1 MYCVLSFPPSFHLH
15 SLSHPPFL
23 PPPPPFLPPPPP
35 RSLTKVDLERR
46 GSLKRAH
53 RRSSSFTDQ
62 PHPMLE
68 NGPEVGVASLRR
80 QYINRSSPEVDLAGR
95 KTEVLC
101 TVQCNTIYPHSPHIA
116 HAHVHVVRVHVH
128 VYIHVHVHVH
138 VHACSMCTCVLQ
150 FVVWREVQ
158 CTRTMYIH
166 LYVLY
171 MYVHMYMY
179 TMYILPRPWRIM
191 LEPSCI
197 MLCQQFLDM
206 QLLCFLYKPYYAH
219 IMLSYVL

>member
-1 MYCVLSFPPSFHLH
+1 M
-15 SLSHPPFL
+15 
-23 PPPPPFLPPPPP
+23 
-35 RSLTKVDLERR
+35 
-46 GSLKRAH
+46 
-53 RRSSSFTDQ
+53 
-62 PHPMLE
+62 
-68 NGPEVGVASLRR
+68 
-80 QYINRSSPEVDLAGR
+80 NRSSPEVDLAGR

-116 HAHVHVVRVHVH
+116 HVPVHVHVVHVHVHVHVRVH

-150 FVVWREVQ
+150 FVVWRGVQ

-179 TMYILPRPWRIM
+179 TMYILPRPWQIM
-191 LEPSCI
+191 LEPSSI
-197 MLCQQFLDM
+197 MLCQQFLNM
-206 QLLCFLYKPYYAH
+206 RLLGFLYSH
-219 IMLSYVL
+219 IMLILCSVMYFDLKHMLLALVQNVLPVLT